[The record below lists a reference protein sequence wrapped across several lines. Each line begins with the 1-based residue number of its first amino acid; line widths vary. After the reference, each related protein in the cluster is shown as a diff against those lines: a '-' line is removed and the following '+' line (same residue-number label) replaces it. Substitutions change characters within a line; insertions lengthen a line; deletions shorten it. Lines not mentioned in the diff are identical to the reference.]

1 MLLFLYAS
9 LWSLCAPLRRFIR
22 VHQRVKTEK
31 KFSFGVLIE
40 SVVNPSARFLSLKRK
55 KKLIIVFWIFHSIK
69 CNCSTANTDESLKS
83 FPKQIYTTQIKYNTK
98 CESTEWT
105 ERTNE
110 PNERNQWTNRSLVRT
125 LETQISRAS
134 AKKNHNYKARE
145 KKKKLCVSNEYY
157 VLSNLGSVILLSYIQ
172 TLIRI
177 KQHRLLLGVC
187 VCVSILC
194 VWIKAEKITTPTTL
208 PLCTQ
213 FLYTRVM

>member
-55 KKLIIVFWIFHSIK
+55 KNLLLYFGYSIQSNATAAPPTRWKLEEFPKADLHH
-69 CNCSTANTDESLKS
+69 ANKIQHQMWKYRMNRTYKRTERTESMDESLTRSNARNSNLKS
-83 FPKQIYTTQIKYNTK
+83 QR
-98 CESTEWT
+98 E
-105 ERTNE
+105 
-110 PNERNQWTNRSLVRT
+110 
-125 LETQISRAS
+125 
-134 AKKNHNYKARE
+134 KNHNYKARE